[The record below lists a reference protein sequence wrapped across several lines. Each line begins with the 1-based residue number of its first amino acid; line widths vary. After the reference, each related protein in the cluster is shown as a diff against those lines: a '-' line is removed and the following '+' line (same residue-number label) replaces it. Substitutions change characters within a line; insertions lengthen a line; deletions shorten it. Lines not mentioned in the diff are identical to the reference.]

1 MCNNKRHV
9 SLIVLCFIVL
19 AVILCSGTACQRKK
33 QAGLPEKIIIAHTT
47 SVSDA
52 LMYIAFTKGYLAEEG
67 LDAIPQRHTSGK
79 LALQSVL
86 EGKADLASAADTPI
100 MFAAMNGK
108 EMSILATIETSGKN
122 ECILARQDRGIM
134 KPSDLKGKR
143 IGLTRGTAGDFFG
156 ESFLVANDINRKQVT
171 IVNMIPDEMS
181 AALSTGR
188 VDAVSIWNPFLL
200 KMKKES
206 GPKARIFCDETVYAE
221 TFNVV
226 AGRDFVGQHP
236 EAVRRVLRALVR
248 AETFASERPE
258 EARRLVAE
266 FIKADKAILDEVW
279 NIFNFHVTLDQLL
292 LMNLEDQSKWAM
304 KQRLAKRK
312 DMPNYLDFIYVDGL
326 QAVKPNAV
334 RIIR

>member
-1 MCNNKRHV
+1 MCDNKRHV
-9 SLIVLCFIVL
+9 FLIALCFIAL
-19 AVILCSGTACQRKK
+19 AVILCSGTGCEPEK
-33 QAGLPEKIIIAHTT
+33 QTGLPEKIIIAYTT

-52 LMYIAFTKGYLAEEG
+52 LVHIAFTKNYFAEEG
-67 LDAIPQRHTSGK
+67 LDAIPQRHATGK

-108 EMSILATIETSGKN
+108 KMSILATIETSDKN
-122 ECILARQDRGIM
+122 ECILVRQDRGIM

-156 ESFLVANDINRKQVT
+156 ESFLAAEDINRKQVT
-171 IVNMIPDEMS
+171 IVNMSPDEMS
-181 AALSTGR
+181 AALGTGR
-188 VDAVSIWNPFLL
+188 VDAVSIWNPFLIQL
-200 KMKKES
+200 KKES
-206 GPKARIFCDETVYAE
+206 GAKARIFCDETVYTE
-221 TFNVV
+221 TLNIV

-279 NIFNFHVTLDQLL
+279 NIFNFHVTLDQSL
-292 LMNLEDQSKWAM
+292 LMSLEDQSKWAM
-304 KQRLAKRK
+304 KQRLTKHT
-312 DMPNYLDFIYVDGL
+312 DMPNYLDFIYVEGL
-326 QAVKPNAV
+326 RAVKPGAV